1 MFWKGK
7 RMDERKRL
15 ATFVMIATLVAAT
28 AGIYCAGVAF
38 ADSVAMEVK
47 ITPKHLKLSVKA
59 KAFVTC
65 HARIPADYDSADIA
79 DCSLDVLGTT
89 VDEKRWK
96 VCDDP
101 QLVVVLF
108 DCRTICSILDDE
120 VEGKKMSPVTLTL
133 NIELEDGTILSGSDK
148 IKVSK

>member
-1 MFWKGK
+1 
-7 RMDERKRL
+7 MDERKRL

-28 AGIYCAGVAF
+28 AGIYCTQLAF
-38 ADSVAMEVK
+38 ADAVPMEVK
-47 ITPKHLKLSVKA
+47 ITPEHLKLSADA

-65 HARIPADYDSADIA
+65 HATIPAGYDSADIA
-79 DCSLDVLGTT
+79 DCSLDVLGTI

-101 QLVVVLF
+101 QYVVVLF
-108 DCRTICSILDDE
+108 DCRTVCSILADE
-120 VEGKKMSPVTLTL
+120 VEGKGMSPVTLIL

-148 IKVSK
+148 IKVSN

>member
-1 MFWKGK
+1 
-7 RMDERKRL
+7 MDERKRL
-15 ATFVMIATLVAAT
+15 ATFVMIAALVAAT
-28 AGIYCAGVAF
+28 AGIYCTGVAF

-47 ITPKHLKLSVKA
+47 ITPEHLKLSA
-59 KAFVTC
+59 ETRAFVTC
-65 HARIPADYDSADIA
+65 HATIPAGYDSADIA
-79 DCSLDVLGTT
+79 DCGLDVLGTT

-101 QLVVVLF
+101 QYVVVLF
-108 DCRTICSILDDE
+108 DCRTVCSILDDE
-120 VEGKKMSPVTLTL
+120 VDGKGSTQVSLTL